1 MSGTFGERQL
11 RLRVLEALEARMK
24 GFRRPEDLWP
34 LRVPREPVQIEEV
47 AGQALRDEPRP
58 FDPLSLRSRTL
69 LHLEWDDGSTW
80 EAWVI
85 ALPSGRKLYCDT
97 GGGESRMLA
106 SGGRNEGEDSDRAFL
121 EILARSGGGEF
132 GIEMSGGAPS
142 RVRSAIADREFLVD
156 FFLEL
161 FEVSR
166 SEASV
171 HAQLSEHA
179 WPPEDAVNTA
189 GGSDF
194 RNAVERWLRHALQ
207 RH

>member
-24 GFRRPEDLWP
+24 GFRRSEDLWP
-34 LRVPREPVQIEEV
+34 LRVPREPIPIEEV

-58 FDPLSLRSRTL
+58 FEPATLRSRAL
-69 LHLEWDDGSTW
+69 LSLEWDDGSTW

-97 GGGESRMLA
+97 GGGESRILA
-106 SGGRNEGEDSDRAFL
+106 SGGRNEGDESDRAFL
-121 EILARSGGGEF
+121 DVLARSAGGEF

-142 RVRSAIADREFLVD
+142 RVRSAIVDREFLVD

-161 FEVSR
+161 FEVSG

-171 HAQLSEHA
+171 YAQLSEEA
-179 WPPEDAVNTA
+179 WPPADAVSAA
-189 GGSDF
+189 GGRDF
-194 RNAVERWLRHALQ
+194 RTAVERWLSRASRRQ
-207 RH
+207 

>member
-1 MSGTFGERQL
+1 
-11 RLRVLEALEARMK
+11 
-24 GFRRPEDLWP
+24 
-34 LRVPREPVQIEEV
+34 
-47 AGQALRDEPRP
+47 
-58 FDPLSLRSRTL
+58 
-69 LHLEWDDGSTW
+69 
-80 EAWVI
+80 
-85 ALPSGRKLYCDT
+85 
-97 GGGESRMLA
+97 
-106 SGGRNEGEDSDRAFL
+106 
-121 EILARSGGGEF
+121 
-132 GIEMSGGAPS
+132 
-142 RVRSAIADREFLVD
+142 VRSAIADREFLVD